1 MGLGQWKIYTQLRVN
16 ERLTKTLTETSNH
29 MTKPDQ
35 CIVLTNSKQNSH
47 TDKK

>member
-1 MGLGQWKIYTQLRVN
+1 MGLGQWKIYTQLRVK
-16 ERLTKTLTETSNH
+16 KTLTETSNH